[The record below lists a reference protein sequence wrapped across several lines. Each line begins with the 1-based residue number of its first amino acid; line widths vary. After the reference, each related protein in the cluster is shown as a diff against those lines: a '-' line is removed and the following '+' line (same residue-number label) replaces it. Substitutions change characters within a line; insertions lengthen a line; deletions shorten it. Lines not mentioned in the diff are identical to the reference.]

1 MRIREAGRQ
10 NPLKL
15 LIRGMRGYGMGEG
28 TGARAGEAGTTPAG
42 GPPLRATLAASYP
55 VVPA

>member
-1 MRIREAGRQ
+1 
-10 NPLKL
+10 
-15 LIRGMRGYGMGEG
+15 MGEG